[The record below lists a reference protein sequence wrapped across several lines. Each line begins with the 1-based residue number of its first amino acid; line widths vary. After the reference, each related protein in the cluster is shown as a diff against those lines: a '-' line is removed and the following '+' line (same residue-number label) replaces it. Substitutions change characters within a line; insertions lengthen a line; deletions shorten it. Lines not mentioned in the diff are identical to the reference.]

1 MKKSIGFLLRPL
13 ILGIVVLAFVVGC
26 KKEKDAD
33 LPTVTTGDLTVF
45 IARVNCSGEVTSDG
59 GAGIG
64 YRGFCYSTTNTAPT
78 VDNDTVLCGNGT
90 GEFSGSFVGSINTTY
105 YVRAYAT
112 NKEGTAY
119 GDGKHIKT
127 LQIILP

>member
-59 GAGIG
+59 GAGVG

-90 GEFSGSFVGSINTTY
+90 GAFTGKFVGSQNTTY
-105 YVRAYAT
+105 YIRAYAT
-112 NKEGTAY
+112 NEEGTAY
-119 GDGKHIKT
+119 GDGKAIKT
-127 LQIILP
+127 GQIFIP